1 MLNLISKKRPDQH
14 KLVGRITVDL
24 ADIVNED
31 KYFYAK
37 SYKLDYCSVNGSLY
51 FSAKMTEKKASATF
65 AEKYDQD
72 SFNDY
77 NSLVHISPQR
87 VRSHSVHHEISKP
100 PSYHHQE
107 LVSLRSDQARRGL

>member
-24 ADIVNED
+24 ADIINED

-51 FSAKMTEKKASATF
+51 FSAKLTEKKASATF

-87 VRSHSVHHEISKP
+87 VRSHSVHH
-100 PSYHHQE
+100 
-107 LVSLRSDQARRGL
+107 